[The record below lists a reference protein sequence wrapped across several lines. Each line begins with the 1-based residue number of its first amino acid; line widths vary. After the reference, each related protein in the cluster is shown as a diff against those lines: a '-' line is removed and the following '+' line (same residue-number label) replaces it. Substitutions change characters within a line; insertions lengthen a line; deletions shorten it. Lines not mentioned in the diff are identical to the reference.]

1 MNRRD
6 PIPLSTLDRED
17 AEHHKNLEKGRIET
31 NNAVRQSI
39 ISKAYADGQFGLL
52 ADEVDSFLADFAELC
67 GKTRT
72 RVGSQA
78 PDGFDQMLEEH
89 DVDEQDLMYLA
100 LLLIQN
106 RKSADDRY
114 WGSKLIFAL
123 SASGIAEA
131 TIRIVSNAFIQA
143 KNEPGLLKGAS
154 VAIERGRLQ
163 KIAREQQHS
172 RAMVLEGKI
181 AYLLGDAD
189 TAIKWWWQAVEKAEA
204 KGKEDL
210 ARVAAGVV
218 RDSYDLA
225 GMDRS
230 DLSTPWNEL
239 IEAHFER
246 SLKQGK
252 NEWELCEKAIKIGMD
267 QSDPTAYYYAATY
280 YMKRNEDGGHM
291 PTSEWLY
298 YMTKSAS
305 SGVGKAAY
313 ALGVYYAE
321 SGWKYIED
329 EPPEHLKPT
338 PFDSYPAEEVKP
350 SSLWDLVRKMF
361 LPSIAKDTDDKDD
374 IFHTAAWP
382 STPEDRYKL
391 AHYWLNLAC
400 RHTYAPA
407 FLYKAKLAM
416 QETLWA
422 GAQAPQEALNLDPKR
437 YWYASK
443 GDEID
448 AQFTGFL
455 KSHEIPEGVKDPPNP
470 SYDIAEAKKY
480 LCYVFYAR
488 FAVVFRE
495 TVAKEV
501 NKKQRDLEWTDLN
514 DNSGSHPLMQHF
526 LQQGLEEV
534 YNSWHKESVAM
545 YNEAAAICE
554 EMNWSIYN
562 PEGGLVY
569 KPGRGD
575 MIPGVTIRG

>member
-1 MNRRD
+1 MSRRD
-6 PIPLSTLDRED
+6 PIPLSTMDRED
-17 AEHHKNLEKGRIET
+17 AEYWKNREKGRAET
-31 NNAVRQSI
+31 NNAVRHSI
-39 ISKAYADGQFGLL
+39 ISKAYADGQFGMMP
-52 ADEVDSFLADFAELC
+52 DEVDEFLGEFAELC
-67 GKTRT
+67 RRT
-72 RVGSQA
+72 RMRVGALA
-78 PDGFDQMLEEH
+78 PEGFTQMLEEH
-89 DVDEQDLMYLA
+89 DADEQDLMYLA

-114 WGSKLIFAL
+114 WGNKLIFAL
-123 SASGIAEA
+123 SSAGIVEA
-131 TIRIVSNAFIQA
+131 TIRIVNNALVQA
-143 KNEPGLLKGAS
+143 KNAPGLLKTAS
-154 VAIERGRLQ
+154 VAVERGRLQ

-189 TAIKWWWQAVEKAEA
+189 TAIKWWWQAIEGAEA
-204 KGKEDL
+204 KGKDSL
-210 ARVAAGVV
+210 ARLAAGLKHATS
-218 RDSYDLA
+218 DMA
-225 GMDRS
+225 GMDKS

-305 SGVGKAAY
+305 SGVPKAAY

-338 PFDSYPAEEVKP
+338 PFDSYPAEGVKP
-350 SSLWDLVRKMF
+350 SPWDLVRKMF
-361 LPSIAKDTDDKDD
+361 SPSKAKDTDDKDD

-382 STPEDRYKL
+382 STPQDRYRL

-407 FLYKAKLAM
+407 YLYKAKLAM

-437 YWYASK
+437 YWYANK
-443 GDEID
+443 GEEID
-448 AQFTGFL
+448 AHFTGDV
-455 KSHEIPEGVKDPPNP
+455 KSHEIPEDVKDPPNP
-470 SYDIAEAKKY
+470 SYDIAEAKRF
-480 LCYVFYAR
+480 LCHVFYAR

-495 TVAKEV
+495 TVVQEMAK
-501 NKKQRDLEWTDLN
+501 KRKDIEWTDIN
-514 DNSGSHPLMQHF
+514 DNTGSHIFMQMF
-526 LQQGLEEV
+526 LQPALEEV
-534 YNSWHKESVAM
+534 YNQWHKESLPM

-554 EMNWSIYN
+554 EMGWSIYN

-569 KPGRGD
+569 KLGVGGVNPG
-575 MIPGVTIRG
+575 ITIRQ